1 MIASPPAAP
10 LARRAMVSL
19 VLVSPSMEM
28 ALKERETAWVR
39 RAFRAEG
46 LMGTSVQRM
55 PRRVAMFGWIM
66 PAPLVMPA
74 KQYWR
79 FGEEGRVKVRDRSL
93 GKVSVVQIARAVA
106 SQVECVEARFEWAVG
121 MASRIFLIGRLGS

>member
-1 MIASPPAAP
+1 MIVSPPAAP
-10 LARRAMVSL
+10 LASRTTVSL

-28 ALKERETAWVR
+28 ELKERETAWVR
-39 RAFRAEG
+39 RGFRTEG

-74 KQYWR
+74 RW
-79 FGEEGRVKVRDRSL
+79 
-93 GKVSVVQIARAVA
+93 
-106 SQVECVEARFEWAVG
+106 
-121 MASRIFLIGRLGS
+121 